1 MAPDGCRRPWP
12 EKKGGRIGLFVFV
25 LFGLI
30 VIESGI
36 KAVRMYLLFG
46 LVPALAGRRPVV

>member
-1 MAPDGCRRPWP
+1 MRP
-12 EKKGGRIGLFVFV
+12 GSFVFV
-25 LFGLI
+25 LFGSV
-30 VIESGI
+30 VIESGF